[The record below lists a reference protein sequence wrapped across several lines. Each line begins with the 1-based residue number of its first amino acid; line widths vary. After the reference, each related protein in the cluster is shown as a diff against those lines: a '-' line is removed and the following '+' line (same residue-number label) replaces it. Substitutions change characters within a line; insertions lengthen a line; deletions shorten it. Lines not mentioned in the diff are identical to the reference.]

1 MKKLLTIGLL
11 TATFA
16 TAMNAQPKLASDN
29 IDEVLKAMTLE
40 EKAKLLVGGANNF
53 FGANAVVGGEA
64 DLVAGAAG
72 TSPAIP
78 RLGIPATVLTDGPAG
93 VRINPTRKGTDK
105 TYYATAF
112 PIGSC
117 LASTWNTELVSKV
130 GEAIGN
136 ETKEYRCDVILGPGM
151 NLHRNPLCGRNFEYY
166 SEDPLLTGKIAA
178 AYIQGVQSQGA
189 GVSAKH
195 FAVNSQETDR
205 TAVDERVSQR
215 AARELYL
222 RGFEIAVRESDPWTI
237 MASYNQVNGQ
247 YSMGNHDL
255 LTKILREDWGYKGI
269 VMTDWIGIREGLET
283 ISEVHAGNDLMEPG
297 QPAQVEEIIKGVKEG
312 KLDIADVDRN
322 VRRMLEYIVKTPSFR
337 QYPASNNPDFKAHA
351 AITRQS
357 AAEGIVLL
365 KNNGALP
372 FRTEGNHNSQFSA
385 RACSL
390 SSERTLNSQLIKTV
404 ALFGENSYDFLSGGT
419 GSGCVHPPYVVD
431 MLQGLENAGIKSSAT
446 LTDIYRKYI
455 DYARIKF
462 QAERHPAKWF
472 QTEMMGQQKYPEIS
486 LSPIAINKE
495 VQAAD
500 AAIITIGRQAGE
512 GIDRDIDTEFNLI
525 PEERA
530 LITDVC
536 NAFHAA
542 GKPVI
547 VIINSG
553 SVIETAS
560 WSSYPDAILCA
571 WQPGMEGGNSIA
583 DLLTGKV
590 NPSGKLTMTWPI
602 AATDHASTKN
612 FPGNIDD
619 YTFQMMVGNKM
630 PVPGHA
636 YTNHEE
642 DIYVGYRFFDTF
654 NKEVAYPFG
663 FGLSY
668 TTFAFSK
675 PVVKLSTLR
684 SALPLGSSKNSQLS
698 TLNSQL
704 STLNSQLSTVQVSI
718 TVKNTGAVSG
728 KEVAQV
734 YVQAPKGRLEKPVQ
748 ELKAFAKTR
757 ELQPGESQT
766 LTMTIPV
773 RDLASFDEAGSQWIT
788 EAGTYTF
795 RIGNNSRNIAAT
807 AQLKIAEY
815 TEKTTNALA
824 PQQPLKLLKQ

>member
-1 MKKLLTIGLL
+1 MKKILTSCLL
-11 TATFA
+11 ATTFTMA
-16 TAMNAQPKLASDN
+16 TNAQTQLRADN
-29 IDEVLKAMTLE
+29 IDEVLKIMTLE

-53 FGANAVVGGEA
+53 FGDHAIVGGEA
-64 DLVAGAAG
+64 DLVTGAAG
-72 TSPAIP
+72 TTPAIP

-93 VRINPTRKGTDK
+93 VRIDPTRKGTDK

-117 LASTWNTELVSKV
+117 LASTWNTELVGQV

-222 RGFEIAVRESDPWTI
+222 RGFEIAVRESNPWTI

-255 LTKILREDWGYKGI
+255 LTKILRDEWGYKGI
-269 VMTDWIGIREGLET
+269 VMTDWIGIREGLTT

-297 QPAQVEEIIKGVKEG
+297 QPAQVNEIIKGVKEG
-312 KLDIADVDRN
+312 MLDIKDVDRN
-322 VRRMLEYIVKTPSFR
+322 VRRMLEYIVKTPSFLK
-337 QYPASNNPDFKAHA
+337 YPASNNPDFKAHA

-357 AAEGIVLL
+357 ACEGIVLL
-365 KNNGALP
+365 KNNGTLP
-372 FRTEGNHNSQFSA
+372 WKEG
-385 RACSL
+385 
-390 SSERTLNSQLIKTV
+390 TIKTV

-419 GSGCVHPPYVVD
+419 GSGCVHPPYVID
-431 MLQGLENAGIKSSAT
+431 MLQGLENAGIKSSPI

-455 DYARIKF
+455 EFAKVKF
-462 QAERHPAKWF
+462 QAERHPAKWYQREYF
-472 QTEMMGQQKYPEIS
+472 GQQKYPEIS
-486 LSPIAINKE
+486 ISPIAINNE
-495 VQAAD
+495 VETAD

-512 GIDRDIDTEFNLI
+512 GVDRDIDTEFNLI
-525 PEERA
+525 PEEHT

-536 NAFHAA
+536 NAFHQA

-612 FPGNIDD
+612 FPGQLD
-619 YTFQMMVGNKM
+619 YYSFKDMVSNKR
-630 PVPGHA
+630 PIAGHT

-642 DIYVGYRFFDTF
+642 DIYVGYRYFDTF
-654 NKEVAYPFG
+654 QKNVAYPFG

-668 TTFAFSK
+668 TTFQFTK
-675 PVVKLSTLR
+675 PVVK
-684 SALPLGSSKNSQLS
+684 AKGKDA
-698 TLNSQL
+698 
-704 STLNSQLSTVQVSI
+704 VEVSI
-718 TVKNTGAVSG
+718 TVKNTGSVAG

-766 LTMTIPV
+766 LTITIPV
-773 RDLASFDEAGSQWIT
+773 RDLASFDEAKSQWLT

-795 RIGNNSRNIAAT
+795 RIGASSRDIRTT
-807 AQLKIAEY
+807 ASLALKEY

-824 PQQPLKLLKQ
+824 PQQKLKPLKQ

>member
-1 MKKLLTIGLL
+1 MT
-11 TATFA
+11 T
-16 TAMNAQPKLASDN
+16 NAQPQLRADN

-40 EKAKLLVGGANNF
+40 EKAKLLVGGANTF
-53 FGANAVVGGEA
+53 FGDQAAVGGEA

-93 VRINPTRKGTDK
+93 VRIDPTRKGTDK
-105 TYYATAF
+105 TFYATAF

-117 LASTWNTELVSKV
+117 LASTWNTELVNQV
-130 GEAIGN
+130 GQAIGN

-166 SEDPLLTGKIAA
+166 SEDPLLTGRIAA
-178 AYIQGVQSQGA
+178 AYINGVQSQGA

-195 FAVNSQETDR
+195 FAVNSQETER
-205 TAVDERVSQR
+205 TAVDERLSQR

-222 RGFEIAVRESDPWTI
+222 RGFEIAVRESNPWTI
-237 MASYNQVNGQ
+237 MASYNKINGEF
-247 YSMGNHDL
+247 SMGNHDL
-255 LTKILREDWGYKGI
+255 LTKILRDDWSFKGI
-269 VMTDWIGIREGLET
+269 VMTDWIGIREGLPT
-283 ISEVHAGNDLMEPG
+283 TREVQAGNDLMEPG
-297 QPAQVEEIIKGVKEG
+297 QPAQTKEIVEGVKSG
-312 KLDIADVDRN
+312 KLDIKDVDCN
-322 VRRMLEYIVKTPSFR
+322 VRRMLEYIVKTPSFHK
-337 QYPASNNPDFKAHA
+337 YPATNSPDFKAHA

-365 KNNGALP
+365 KNNGTLP
-372 FRTEGNHNSQFSA
+372 WKGG
-385 RACSL
+385 
-390 SSERTLNSQLIKTV
+390 IKTV

-431 MLQGLENAGIKSSAT
+431 MLQGLENAGIKSSPV

-455 DYARIKF
+455 EFAKVKF
-462 QAERHPAKWF
+462 QAERHPAKWYQREYF
-472 QTEMMGQQKYPEIS
+472 GQQKYPEIS
-486 LSPIAINKE
+486 ISPIAINNE
-495 VQAAD
+495 VSTAD

-512 GIDRDIDTEFNLI
+512 GVDRDIDTEFNLI

-536 NAFHAA
+536 NAFHQA

-560 WSSYPDAILCA
+560 WSGYPDAILCA

-602 AATDHASTKN
+602 AATDHASSKN
-612 FPGNIDD
+612 FPGQIDYYSFKD
-619 YTFQMMVGNKM
+619 MVANKR
-630 PVPGHA
+630 PIAGHT

-642 DIYVGYRFFDTF
+642 DIYVGYRYFDTF
-654 NKEVAYPFG
+654 QKNVAYPFG

-668 TTFAFSK
+668 TTFEMTK
-675 PVVKLSTLR
+675 PVVK
-684 SALPLGSSKNSQLS
+684 AKGKDA
-698 TLNSQL
+698 
-704 STLNSQLSTVQVSI
+704 VEVSI
-718 TVKNTGAVSG
+718 TVKNTGSVAG

-748 ELKAFAKTR
+748 ELKGFAKTR
-757 ELQPGESQT
+757 SLQPGESQT
-766 LTMTIPV
+766 LTIVIPV
-773 RDLASFDEAGSQWIT
+773 RDLASFDDAGSQWLT

-795 RIGNNSRNIAAT
+795 RIGASSRDIQAT
-807 AQLKIAEY
+807 ASLKLNEY
-815 TEKTTNALA
+815 TEKTSNALA
-824 PQQPLKLLKQ
+824 PQQKLRLLTQ

>member
-1 MKKLLTIGLL
+1 MMST
-11 TATFA
+11 
-16 TAMNAQPKLASDN
+16 NAQPQLRADN

-53 FGANAVVGGEA
+53 FGTGAVVGGEA

-93 VRINPTRKGTDK
+93 VRIDPTRKGTDK

-117 LASTWNTELVSKV
+117 LASTWNTELVCKV

-178 AYIQGVQSQGA
+178 AYINGVQSQGA

-205 TAVDERVSQR
+205 TSVDERVSQR

-222 RGFEIAVRESDPWTI
+222 RGFEIAVRESNPWTI
-237 MASYNQVNGQ
+237 MASYNKINGEF
-247 YSMGNHDL
+247 SMGNHDL
-255 LTKILREDWGYKGI
+255 LTKILRDDWGYKGI
-269 VMTDWIGIREGLET
+269 VMTDWIGIRQGLPT
-283 ISEVHAGNDLMEPG
+283 TREVQAGNDLMEPG
-297 QPAQVEEIIKGVKEG
+297 QPAQVEEIIKGVKDG
-312 KLDIADVDRN
+312 KLSIADVDRN
-322 VRRMLEYIVKTPSFR
+322 VRRMLEYIVKTPSF
-337 QYPASNNPDFKAHA
+337 QKYPASNNPDFKAHA

-357 AAEGIVLL
+357 ACEGIVLL
-365 KNNGALP
+365 KNNGTLP
-372 FRTEGNHNSQFSA
+372 WKGDV
-385 RACSL
+385 
-390 SSERTLNSQLIKTV
+390 KTV

-431 MLQGLENAGIKSSAT
+431 MLTGLENAGIKSSAT

-455 DYARIKF
+455 AYARVKF

-486 LSPIAINKE
+486 ISPIAIEKE
-495 VQAAD
+495 VSTAD

-525 PEERA
+525 PEELS
-530 LITDVC
+530 LIKDVC
-536 NAFHAA
+536 NAFHQA
-542 GKPVI
+542 GKPVV

-571 WQPGMEGGNSIA
+571 WQPGMEGGNSVA

-590 NPSGKLTMTWPI
+590 NPSGKLTMTWPL
-602 AATDHASTKN
+602 AATDHPSTKGY
-612 FPGNIDD
+612 PGTMDF
-619 YTFQMMVGNKM
+619 YTYEVTRGYTGQVQGYD
-630 PVPGHA
+630 

-654 NKEVAYPFG
+654 QRNVAYPFG

-668 TTFAFSK
+668 TTFEYTK
-675 PVVKLSTLR
+675 PTCRVDSRST
-684 SALPLGSSKNSQLS
+684 
-698 TLNSQL
+698 
-704 STLNSQLSTVQVSI
+704 TVTISI
-718 TVKNTGAVSG
+718 TVKNTGSVAG

-766 LTMTIPV
+766 LTMVIPV
-773 RDLASFDEAGSQWIT
+773 RDLASFDEANSQWLT

-795 RIGNNSRNIAAT
+795 RIGASSRDIQAT
-807 AQLKIAEY
+807 TSLKLSEY
-815 TEKTTNALA
+815 TEKTSNALA
-824 PQQPLKLLKQ
+824 PQQKLRLLNQ

>member
-1 MKKLLTIGLL
+1 M
-11 TATFA
+11 AT
-16 TAMNAQPKLASDN
+16 NAQTQLRADN
-29 IDEVLKAMTLE
+29 IDEVLKIMTLE

-53 FGANAVVGGEA
+53 FGDHAIVGGEA
-64 DLVAGAAG
+64 DLVTGAAG
-72 TSPAIP
+72 TTPAIP

-93 VRINPTRKGTDK
+93 VRIDPTRKGTDK

-117 LASTWNTELVSKV
+117 LASTWNTELVGQV

-222 RGFEIAVRESDPWTI
+222 RGFEIAVRESNPWTI

-255 LTKILREDWGYKGI
+255 LTKILRDDWGYKGI
-269 VMTDWIGIREGLET
+269 VMTDWIGIREGLTT

-297 QPAQVEEIIKGVKEG
+297 QPAQVNEIIKGVKEG
-312 KLDIADVDRN
+312 MLDIKDVDRN
-322 VRRMLEYIVKTPSFR
+322 VRRMLEYIVKTPSFLK
-337 QYPASNNPDFKAHA
+337 YPASNNPDFKAHA

-357 AAEGIVLL
+357 ACEGIVLL
-365 KNNGALP
+365 KNNGTLP
-372 FRTEGNHNSQFSA
+372 WKEG
-385 RACSL
+385 
-390 SSERTLNSQLIKTV
+390 TIKTV

-419 GSGCVHPPYVVD
+419 GSGCVHPPYVID
-431 MLQGLENAGIKSSAT
+431 MLQGLENAGIKSSPI

-455 DYARIKF
+455 EFAKVKF
-462 QAERHPAKWF
+462 QAERHPAKWYQKEYF
-472 QTEMMGQQKYPEIS
+472 GQQKYPEIS
-486 LSPIAINKE
+486 ISPIAINNE
-495 VQAAD
+495 VETAD

-512 GIDRDIDTEFNLI
+512 GVDRDIDTEFNLI
-525 PEERA
+525 PEEHT

-536 NAFHAA
+536 NAFHQA

-612 FPGNIDD
+612 FPGQLD
-619 YTFQMMVGNKM
+619 YYSFKDMVSNKR
-630 PVPGHA
+630 PIAGHT

-642 DIYVGYRFFDTF
+642 DIYVGYRYFDTF
-654 NKEVAYPFG
+654 QKNVAYPFG

-668 TTFAFSK
+668 TTFQFTK
-675 PVVKLSTLR
+675 PVVK
-684 SALPLGSSKNSQLS
+684 AKGKDA
-698 TLNSQL
+698 
-704 STLNSQLSTVQVSI
+704 VEVSI
-718 TVKNTGAVSG
+718 TVKNTGSVAG

-766 LTMTIPV
+766 LTITIPV
-773 RDLASFDEAGSQWIT
+773 RDLASFDEAKSQWLT

-795 RIGNNSRNIAAT
+795 RIGASSRDIRTT
-807 AQLKIAEY
+807 ASLALKEY

-824 PQQPLKLLKQ
+824 PQQKLKLLKQ

>member
-1 MKKLLTIGLL
+1 MKRLLTTCLL
-11 TATFA
+11 ATTFA
-16 TAMNAQPKLASDN
+16 MTTNAQVQLRADN
-29 IDEVLKAMTLE
+29 IDEVIKAMTLE

-53 FGANAVVGGEA
+53 FSANAVVGGEA

-93 VRINPTRKGTDK
+93 VRIDPTRKGTDK

-117 LASTWNTELVSKV
+117 LASTWNTELVNKV
-130 GEAIGN
+130 GQAIGN

-195 FAVNSQETDR
+195 FAINSQETDR

-222 RGFEIAVRESDPWTI
+222 RGFEIAVRESNPWTV
-237 MASYNQVNGQ
+237 MSSYNQINGQ
-247 YSMGNHDL
+247 YSMGNRDL
-255 LTKILREDWGYKGI
+255 LTKILREDWGFKGI
-269 VMTDWIGIREGLET
+269 VMTDWIGIREGLPT
-283 ISEVHAGNDLMEPG
+283 ITEVQAGNDLMEPG
-297 QPAQVEEIIKGVKEG
+297 QPAQVNEIIEGVKSG

-322 VRRMLEYIVKTPSFR
+322 VRRMLEYIVKTPSFKK
-337 QYPASNNPDFKAHA
+337 YPASNNPDFVAHA

-357 AAEGIVLL
+357 ANEGIVLL
-365 KNNGALP
+365 KNNGTLP
-372 FRTEGNHNSQFSA
+372 WKNGN
-385 RACSL
+385 
-390 SSERTLNSQLIKTV
+390 IKTV

-431 MLQGLENAGIKSSAT
+431 MLEGLKNAGIKSSET

-455 DYARIKF
+455 EFAKVKF
-462 QAERHPAKWF
+462 QAERHPAKWYQNEYF
-472 QTEMMGQQKYPEIS
+472 GQQKYPEIG
-486 LSPIAINKE
+486 LDPICVNKE
-495 VQAAD
+495 VNGAD

-512 GIDRDIDTEFNLI
+512 GVDRDINTEFNLNA
-525 PEERA
+525 EERA

-560 WSSYPDAILCA
+560 WSGYPDAILCA

-612 FPGNIDD
+612 FPGQIDD
-619 YTFQMMVGNKM
+619 YSLQMMIGNKT
-630 PVPGHA
+630 PIPGHA

-642 DIYVGYRFFDTF
+642 DIYVGYRYFDTF
-654 NKEVAYPFG
+654 GRDVAYPFG

-675 PVVKLSTLR
+675 PVVK
-684 SALPLGSSKNSQLS
+684 AKGKDA
-698 TLNSQL
+698 
-704 STLNSQLSTVQVSI
+704 VEVSI
-718 TVKNTGAVSG
+718 TVKNTGSVSG

-734 YVQAPKGRLEKPVQ
+734 YVKAPKGNLEKPAQ
-748 ELKAFAKTR
+748 ELKAFAKSR
-757 ELQPGESQT
+757 ELKPGESEV

-773 RDLASFDEAGSQWIT
+773 RMLASFDEANSQWLT

-795 RIGNNSRNIAAT
+795 PMMQTPSPRWS
-807 AQLKIAEY
+807 
-815 TEKTTNALA
+815 
-824 PQQPLKLLKQ
+824 